1 MGGSDDQRQSD
12 LGLSN
17 RATLPD
23 NPLSVTNEVGGDQ
36 SEFSRVAYV
45 AGCDGALEEEDRAI
59 SRGAISSDLVI
70 RNNPT
75 AV

>member
-12 LGLSN
+12 LALVIAPRSP
-17 RATLPD
+17 TT
-23 NPLSVTNEVGGDQ
+23 LSVTNEVGGDQ

-59 SRGAISSDLVI
+59 SRGVISSDLGLI
-70 RNNPT
+70 
-75 AV
+75 